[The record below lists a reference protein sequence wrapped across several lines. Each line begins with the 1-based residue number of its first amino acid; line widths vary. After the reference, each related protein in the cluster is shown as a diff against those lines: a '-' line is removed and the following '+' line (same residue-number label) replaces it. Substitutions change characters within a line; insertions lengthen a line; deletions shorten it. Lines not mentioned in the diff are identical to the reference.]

1 MWKGTSQ
8 SLRSLQTLPGGI
20 RPVKHATRLLSRKH
34 HAPEPEKLHLSRL
47 SQRAAVK
54 VFLWQYGKR
63 LWKRP
68 KKNGAKL
75 LPWWKTLH
83 VFLGLTNVVSAKGLP
98 FHIVDDDCYV
108 FLDWSHETERLDW
121 MDRVIRMDT
130 TLWVFYGK
138 CLPSGAAFF
147 SPEKYAAFPP
157 GTPVVNRSSACS
169 HERWKIAHLH
179 LEQLRLC
186 ESSTDYIHLRKGN
199 VRNKYIITTVRP
211 TVNSSSR
218 NAFIPTEASRSIF
231 LTYSWMT
238 RGRSSVIW
246 ASENLLERVLREL
259 FRSFQLTH
267 ARDQIK
273 SVQFINNE

>member
-20 RPVKHATRLLSRKH
+20 RPVKYATWLLSRRH

-54 VFLWQYGKR
+54 VLLWQYGKR

-130 TLWVFYGK
+130 TLWVFYGT

-179 LEQLRLC
+179 LEQLCLC
-186 ESSTDYIHLRKGN
+186 ESSTNYIHLRKGN
-199 VRNKYIITTVRP
+199 IRIKYT
-211 TVNSSSR
+211 SSR
-218 NAFIPTEASRSIF
+218 QLDQPWTRPAEMLSYRRKHRAAS
-231 LTYSWMT
+231 SWRT
-238 RGRSSVIW
+238 REWRGGGLGSFERLDTCLNEFCASCSDRFSS
-246 ASENLLERVLREL
+246 E
-259 FRSFQLTH
+259 
-267 ARDQIK
+267 
-273 SVQFINNE
+273 

>member
-1 MWKGTSQ
+1 MKNHSRFSWTHKCSIHQTFAVSYSRWLLLCFPRLVSRNRAPGLGGQ
-8 SLRSLQTLPGGI
+8 SNQ
-20 RPVKHATRLLSRKH
+20 
-34 HAPEPEKLHLSRL
+34 
-47 SQRAAVK
+47 
-54 VFLWQYGKR
+54 
-63 LWKRP
+63 
-68 KKNGAKL
+68 
-75 LPWWKTLH
+75 
-83 VFLGLTNVVSAKGLP
+83 
-98 FHIVDDDCYV
+98 
-108 FLDWSHETERLDW
+108 
-121 MDRVIRMDT
+121 MDT
-130 TLWVFYGK
+130 TLWVFYGT

-179 LEQLRLC
+179 LEQLCLC
-186 ESSTDYIHLRKGN
+186 ESSTNYIHLRKGN

-246 ASENLLERVLREL
+246 ASGYLLERVLREL

-273 SVQFINNE
+273 SVQLINNE